1 MKLHSNKQRNIKT
14 ICLLLIF
21 LCLLSIIFSVG
32 LGSVSIDPLKTFK
45 IIAHNFSNGLLPLA
59 EDISKIQERII
70 MDLRL
75 PRVLLG
81 AIVGASLATAG
92 VAMQAMVRNEL
103 ADPFILGVSS
113 GASSFATLG
122 MLFGT
127 FTFLGSY
134 ALPLSAFLGAACSI
148 CIVYLISRVN
158 GKVVITQLLLSGV
171 VVAMIFEGIT
181 KIITISAPNALGLHN
196 AEFWMSGSL
205 ANTKWSYLSLPVFVM
220 VICISYLLLNYR
232 ALNTLLLGESAASTI
247 GTDVKKM
254 QKVLIV
260 VTSLL
265 AGVTISV
272 SGTIGFVGLICPHFA
287 RLLVGGDHRKVLP
300 VSALIGS
307 ILVIW
312 TDVLARLLIAPEEL
326 PIGVLTSILGGP
338 IFIVMLKRNRKH

>member
-1 MKLHSNKQRNIKT
+1 MHLHKNKKHDIKK
-14 ICLLLIF
+14 ICLLLLF
-21 LCLLSIIFSVG
+21 LSLISIVFSVG
-32 LGSVSIDPLKTFK
+32 LGPVSINPLETVN
-45 IIAHNFSNGLLPLA
+45 IIFNNLSKGVFPLA
-59 EDISKIQERII
+59 GDISEIQERII

-127 FTFLGSY
+127 FSFLGTY
-134 ALPLSAFLGAACSI
+134 ALPISAFLGAACSI

-205 ANTKWSYLSLPVFVM
+205 ANTQWSYLSLPTVVM
-220 VICISYLLLNYR
+220 VVCIVYLMLNYR
-232 ALNTLLLGESAASTI
+232 ALNTLLLGESAASTM
-247 GTDVKKM
+247 GTNVKRM
-254 QKVLIV
+254 QKILIV

-272 SGTIGFVGLICPHFA
+272 SGTIGFIGLICPHFA

-300 VSALIGS
+300 VSGLLGA

-312 TDVLARLLIAPEEL
+312 TDVIARLLIAPEEL

-338 IFIVMLKRNRKH
+338 IFILMLKRNRKH